1 MYEEYLAAQEKGLK
15 VKPVSKPPVPKTC
28 AEALEQHL
36 ANGCRE
42 NHDVKT
48 RIVLPKPEN
57 DEMVYDAKMD
67 AVEDNYIR
75 GKKYH
80 HATDRVADEVRAFIS
95 K

>member
-1 MYEEYLAAQEKGLK
+1 METIINSL
-15 VKPVSKPPVPKTC
+15 PP
-28 AEALEQHL
+28 
-36 ANGCRE
+36 
-42 NHDVKT
+42 
-48 RIVLPKPEN
+48 
-57 DEMVYDAKMD
+57 EMYDAKMD